1 MKRLLAHAGV
11 TRPRDWRDALRQAR
25 YASYQLG
32 TYLLL
37 NVVEDPAWLA
47 WAFC

>member
-1 MKRLLAHAGV
+1 MKRLLTHAGI
-11 TRPRDWRDALRQAR
+11 TRPSDWRDAIGQTRFV
-25 YASYQLG
+25 SYQLG
-32 TYLLL
+32 AYLLL